1 MEACSKHPK
10 MTVQHGVSLMDL
22 LGKIAM
28 HDPLY
33 AKAALAPFVVIM
45 KRFHGDRQV
54 IEYVHFL
61 IILSLC
67 LPCSLN

>member
-1 MEACSKHPK
+1 

-54 IEYVHFL
+54 IEYVIHNYL
-61 IILSLC
+61 SSSSSSSLC